1 MSGETRL
8 EVLAAEL
15 APALLQYFVRRTDP
29 PADAADLLS
38 ETLLVMTRRS
48 ADLPADDEQARMWAF
63 GVARRVLSTHRRG
76 KKRHAAMLNQLR
88 EHLWVQDRQPRVG
101 DEQDRVLS
109 ALRTLPQL
117 DQEIVRLIHW
127 DGFSQVEVAKML
139 GRPPGTIRSRY
150 ARARSTLKAELQSS
164 AQFQSDHEPA
174 VASQAD
180 PSPHARAPRI

>member
-8 EVLAAEL
+8 ELLAAQL
-15 APALLQYFVRRTDP
+15 APALLNYFIRRADP

-76 KKRHAAMLNQLR
+76 RKRRAAMLNQLR
-88 EHLWVQDRQPRVG
+88 EHLWVQHGQPHMG
-101 DEQDRVLS
+101 DEQELVLS
-109 ALRTLPQL
+109 ALSTLPPL
-117 DQEIVRLIHW
+117 DQEIIRLIHW

-150 ARARSTLKAELQSS
+150 ARARSALRAELQSS
-164 AQFQSDHEPA
+164 VQRQSDHDQA
-174 VASQAD
+174 ISDTADAS
-180 PSPHARAPRI
+180 SSTRPRGI